1 MIIYKYFGW
10 LHPTA
15 FLLVVEFSSVNR
27 HAGAKK
33 KEMKMKMEGCVC
45 VCVCVCVKIVV
56 VVIVNNC
63 RIWRRG

>member
-45 VCVCVCVKIVV
+45 VCVCVCV
-56 VVIVNNC
+56 
-63 RIWRRG
+63 